1 MRNLIVALATGLSII
16 VSASNTKAQDNVDTD
31 NIRSLIFAQ
40 SQLHNV
46 PTNFADAIIYVESRY
61 NPKVRGAKG
70 EYGLGQIL
78 CSTARSLGYDKKC
91 DGLKDPETNLK
102 YTMLYLR
109 QALDTS
115 KNDLCYAAAIYS
127 SGSEDKPRKP
137 TAYCRLVMKAM
148 HG

>member
-16 VSASNTKAQDNVDTD
+16 VSASITKAQDNVNVE
-31 NIRSLIFAQ
+31 NIRSLIYAQ
-40 SQLHNV
+40 SQLNNV
-46 PTNFADAIIYVESRY
+46 PSDFADAIIQVESRY
-61 NPKVRGAKG
+61 NPRVRGQKG

-109 QALDTS
+109 QALNKSED
-115 KNDLCYAAAIYS
+115 DLCYAAAIYS
-127 SGSEDKPRKP
+127 SGSPHKPRKP
-137 TAYCRLVMKAM
+137 TKYCKLVMAAM
-148 HG
+148 ND